1 MYDDRPFWFHPYS
14 TEGLMNTRHLL
25 PLCTGLC
32 LLAGTPAAAQTIKYP
47 ETKKDD
53 VVEVYHGTRIA
64 DPYRWLEDQNGAR
77 TAEWVKAQ
85 NAVTFPYLNALPERE
100 AIRKRLTELWNYE
113 RFGAPFTEGGHYFY
127 FRNSGLQ
134 NQSVLYVQ
142 KTLRDSARVLL
153 DPNTLSK
160 DGTVAMSTM
169 AVSSDGKLMGYG
181 TATSGS
187 DWNELYIRDV
197 ATGKDLTDHIRWAK
211 FSGITWLKNNRGF
224 LYSRYPE
231 PKENEKL
238 KAALSNQM
246 LYYHEVGTAQTN
258 DKLVYARPDKPE
270 WFIGGDVTEDGRY
283 LLIYVSENTD
293 PKNRLYYIDLKNPQ
307 QPDLSGEVVKLI
319 DHNEAGFNVIG
330 NDGPVFYVVT
340 NQNAPRQKL
349 IAIDTRNPAPANWK
363 TLVPESEDVL
373 QFATIAGN
381 RFFASYLK
389 DAQSRVRMF
398 ALDGKPLG
406 ELTLPGIGSL
416 GALNGKRDSNELF
429 YTFTSFLYPTSV
441 FRYDIAANRSEIFR
455 KPNINFDPA
464 QYETKQVFYTSK
476 DGTRVPMF
484 ITHKKGIALD
494 GNNPTYLYGYGGFN
508 ISLTPGFSVPNLV
521 WLEKGGIYAMPN
533 LRGGGEYGN
542 EWHAAG
548 TKERKQNVFDDFI
561 AAAEYLQKEGY
572 TSPGKLAIG
581 GGSNGG
587 LLVGAAMTQ
596 RPELFAVAL
605 PDVGVMDMLRYHKF
619 TVGWAWA
626 SDYGSSDDPAAF
638 KYLSAYSPVH
648 NLKPGVC
655 YPATMVS
662 TADHD
667 DRVVPGHSFKFAA
680 TLQASQGCDKPTLI
694 RIETQ
699 AGHGAGTPISKVI
712 EQVADKWSF
721 ARYNMGIRPIVQ

>member
-1 MYDDRPFWFHPYS
+1 
-14 TEGLMNTRHLL
+14 MNTRLL
-25 PLCTGLC
+25 ITLCAALC
-32 LLAGTPAAAQTIKYP
+32 AASTPAVAQTLKYP
-47 ETKKDD
+47 VTNKGDVADD
-53 VVEVYHGTRIA
+53 YHGTRVA
-64 DPYRWLEDQNGAR
+64 DPYRWLEDQNGVR

-85 NAVTFPYLNALPERE
+85 NGVTFPYLNALPERD

-113 RFGAPFTEGGHYFY
+113 RFGAPFTEGGQYFY

-134 NQSVLYVQ
+134 NQSVMYVQ

-153 DPNTLSK
+153 DPNQLSK
-160 DGTVAMSTM
+160 DGTVALSTL
-169 AVSSDGKLMGYG
+169 AISSDGKLMGYG

-187 DWNELYIRDV
+187 DWNEFFVRDV

-211 FSGITWLKNNRGF
+211 FSGITWLKNGRGF

-231 PKENEKL
+231 PREADKL
-238 KAALSNQM
+238 KAALANQM
-246 LYYHEVGTAQTN
+246 LYYHELGTPQSK
-258 DKLVYARPDKPE
+258 DKLIYARTDKPD
-270 WFIGGDVTEDGRY
+270 WFIGGDMTEDGRY
-283 LLIYVSENTD
+283 LLISISENTD
-293 PKNRLYYIDLKNPQ
+293 PTNRLYYIDLKNPQ
-307 QPDLSGEVVKLI
+307 QPDLAGEVVKLI
-319 DHNEAGFNVIG
+319 DQNDAGFNVIG
-330 NDGPVFYVVT
+330 NDGPVFYIVT
-340 NQNAPRQKL
+340 NHDAPRQKV
-349 IAIDTRNPAPANWK
+349 IAIDTRNPAPSNWK
-363 TLVPESEDVL
+363 TIIPQSAEVL

-389 DAQSRVRMF
+389 DAQSRVRVF
-398 ALDGKPLG
+398 GLDGTAMG
-406 ELTLPGIGSL
+406 ELALPGIGSL
-416 GALNGKRDSNELF
+416 GGLNGKRESNELF

-455 KPNINFDPA
+455 KPNINFDPSA
-464 QYETKQVFYTSK
+464 YETKQVFYTSK

-508 ISLTPGFSVPNLV
+508 ISLTPFFSIPNLV
-521 WLEKGGIYAMPN
+521 WLEKGGVYAMPN
-533 LRGGGEYGN
+533 LRGGGEYGK
-542 EWHAAG
+542 EWHQAG

-572 TSPGKLAIG
+572 TSPARLAIG

-596 RPELFAVAL
+596 RPELFAVAI
-605 PDVGVMDMLRYHKF
+605 PEVGVMDMLRYHTF
-619 TVGWAWA
+619 TVGKAWA

-655 YPATMVS
+655 YPATMVT

-680 TLQASQGCDKPTLI
+680 TLQTAQACEKPTLI
-694 RIETQ
+694 RIESK
-699 AGHGAGTPISKVI
+699 AGHGAGTPISKII
-712 EQVADKWSF
+712 EQVADKWAF